1 MTESKIPTPNLAGYP
16 TKTNIEFIR
25 HWIEKPNLDV
35 SQLDRIRL
43 CQWLSQLLK
52 YIDKQKE
59 EIENLH
65 DLHDEMR
72 IQDERVEY
80 DTWND
85 DGGQ

>member
-1 MTESKIPTPNLAGYP
+1 M
-16 TKTNIEFIR
+16 
-25 HWIEKPNLDV
+25 
-35 SQLDRIRL
+35 
-43 CQWLSQLLK
+43 CQWLRQLLK

-59 EIENLH
+59 EMENLQ